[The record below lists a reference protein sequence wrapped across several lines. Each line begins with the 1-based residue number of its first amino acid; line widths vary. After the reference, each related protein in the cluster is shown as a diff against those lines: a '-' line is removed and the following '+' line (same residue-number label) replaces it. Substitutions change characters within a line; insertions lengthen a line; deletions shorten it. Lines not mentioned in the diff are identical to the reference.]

1 MTQSGQRWL
10 KLWCWALERP
20 KVVVNVSS
28 THLSCNTFPGSL
40 QIHHRYVSLS
50 TGDSA
55 HQLGAD
61 FIEMGRKAK
70 GDSVDLY
77 FDKISS
83 ATPSGKLVG
92 SYKCKCCL
100 LVEFKASSRTRLV
113 AHLVGISGQGVASC
127 TQCVIQIPPSELRA
141 LAMSTESGK
150 RHLLTCVDDPRLAP
164 CGSAPSA
171 VTGSSSGP
179 KDTSFALQS

>member
-1 MTQSGQRWL
+1 M
-10 KLWCWALERP
+10 
-20 KVVVNVSS
+20 VNVSF
-28 THLSCNTFPGSL
+28 THLTFSRLAPNPPSL
-40 QIHHRYVSLS
+40 CKLEHGRQRSPTRCRFHRD
-50 TGDSA
+50 GP
-55 HQLGAD
+55 QG
-61 FIEMGRKAK
+61 K

-100 LVEFKASSRTRLV
+100 LEEFKASSRTRLV